1 MYKKGDYEV
10 EAEGHHSTV
19 KLRVSFDEEKLTKIE
34 VLEENETQAFV
45 DDLKDRFIPEVVANQ
60 SLNVDAI
67 SGATK
72 LAKAVTSSV
81 EEAITEA
88 GGDPKT
94 FIEAAHVAKDDQVI
108 PGMYVV
114 GTDYSPYYDIPGFCY
129 GSCIGSGVIAGHE
142 ASAYAKA

>member
-10 EAEGHHSTV
+10 EAERHHSTV

-72 LAKAVTSSV
+72 LTKAVTSSV

-94 FIEAAHVAKDDQVI
+94 FTEAAHVTETKLPDADVTADVVVI
-108 PGMYVV
+108 DSGA
-114 GTDYSPYYDIPGFCY
+114 
-129 GSCIGSGVIAGHE
+129 SCQLSLLPRRAVRWLFWKKLVI
-142 ASAYAKA
+142 